1 MTKQIKIPMS
11 TLMIH
16 VAVLPVQVKKR
27 KVSAAIAITCTL
39 EESLFH
45 VQIPEQKKKW
55 KKYSGSLFVL
65 RKAEPRGM
73 GRWWKGCLLDI

>member
-27 KVSAAIAITCTL
+27 KVSAAIAIAIACTL

-55 KKYSGSLFVL
+55 KNIQVLFLCSGRLSQGELAGDGKDV
-65 RKAEPRGM
+65 
-73 GRWWKGCLLDI
+73 C

>member
-16 VAVLPVQVKKR
+16 VAVLPVQVKER
-27 KVSAAIAITCTL
+27 KVRVAIAITCTL

-45 VQIPEQKKKW
+45 V
-55 KKYSGSLFVL
+55 
-65 RKAEPRGM
+65 
-73 GRWWKGCLLDI
+73 